1 MNIHTVKYNRGY
13 YMHTNLLT
21 SCKGYRYENGD
32 VAEIDDAVVSE
43 EVITLYLNGA
53 EHLKIVASNEH
64 LTEFGAGFFI
74 ASGVAEKILSVSVQG
89 TNIFVD
95 AVVLDASAEK
105 TERCVSNGGTITP
118 DEIFSLREA
127 LNAEAWRKTG
137 GLHCAALWYN
147 HSCAF
152 VASDIGRHNAVDKV
166 IGWMVLQGLSSTH
179 CAIGCTGRQPAGMV
193 AKAVNANIPTI
204 VSRAAVTLKGAEL
217 AKSSGVTLIGFV
229 REGRFTVYSHP
240 ERVAGLN
247 PKDGEPKPA
256 KSCGTLASPLRGL
269 RYRDDAAV
277 PVEDA
282 AVAEDIVTLYLN
294 GSEFIK
300 TVASLEHLPE
310 FAVGFFVDAGLVCS
324 ASDIRSVIVKG
335 SSVYVDAVCT
345 VCVAGEM
352 ESSGGFA
359 PHKPRGHAEA
369 GGSIT
374 DEEIFIIREAINA
387 EVWDA
392 TGGLHCAVLFHDH
405 RVVFLASDIG
415 RHNAV
420 DKVIGYMIL
429 HNIPPTECAIGST
442 GRQPAG
448 MVTKAANAGVPI
460 IVSRAAATEKGIRTA
475 QTFGVTLICFV
486 RPPRFTIYT
495 HPERVVVKSALPIN
509 SFTGN

>member
-1 MNIHTVKYNRGY
+1 MSTS
-13 YMHTNLLT
+13 LLT
-21 SCKGYRYENGD
+21 SCKGYRYENGT
-32 VAEIDDAVVSE
+32 VAEIDDVVVSE
-43 EVITLYLNGA
+43 EVITLHLNGS
-53 EHLKIVASNEH
+53 EYLKIVASNEY

-74 ASGVAEKILSVSVQG
+74 ASGVAEKILSVCVDG
-89 TNIFVD
+89 TDIFVD
-95 AVVLDASAEK
+95 AVVRDAPSAK
-105 TERCVSNGGTITP
+105 TERCVSSDGTITP
-118 DEIFSLREA
+118 DEIFSLRES
-127 LNAEAWRKTG
+127 LNAEAWQQSG
-137 GLHCAALWYN
+137 GLHCAALWHN

-166 IGWMVLQGLSSTH
+166 IGWMVLQGLAPSL

-193 AKAVNANIPTI
+193 AKAVNAGIPII
-204 VSRAAVTLKGAEL
+204 VSRAAATLQGAAL
-217 AKSSGVTLIGFV
+217 AESSGVTLVGFA
-229 REGRFTVYSHP
+229 REGRFTVYSRP
-240 ERVAGLN
+240 NRITDLN
-247 PKDGEPKPA
+247 PTSGEPKPA
-256 KSCGTLASPLRGL
+256 QNCGALASPLRGL
-269 RYRDDAAV
+269 RYRDGTVV

-282 AVAEDIVTLYLN
+282 AVAEDVVTLYLN

-300 TVASLEHLPE
+300 TVASLEHLSE

-324 ASDIRSVIVKG
+324 ASDIRSVKVEG
-335 SSVYVDAVCT
+335 ASVYVDAVCT

-374 DEEIFIIREAINA
+374 PDEIFIIREAINA

-392 TGGLHCAVLFHDH
+392 TGGLHCAVLFHNH
-405 RVVFLASDIG
+405 QVVFLASDIG

-429 HNIPPTECAIGST
+429 NNIPPTECAIGST

-448 MVTKAANAGVPI
+448 MVTKAANAGIPI
-460 IVSRAAATEKGIRTA
+460 IVSRAASTEKGIKTA
-475 QTFGVTLICFV
+475 QTSHVTLICFA

-495 HPERVVVKSALPIN
+495 HPERVDMK
-509 SFTGN
+509 